1 MLFYEREGV
10 NKVDKHLEEPPA
22 LPKIDAK
29 HRVKG
34 TLGK

>member
-1 MLFYEREGV
+1 MLFYEREGG

-29 HRVKG
+29 HRVKSS
-34 TLGK
+34 LGK